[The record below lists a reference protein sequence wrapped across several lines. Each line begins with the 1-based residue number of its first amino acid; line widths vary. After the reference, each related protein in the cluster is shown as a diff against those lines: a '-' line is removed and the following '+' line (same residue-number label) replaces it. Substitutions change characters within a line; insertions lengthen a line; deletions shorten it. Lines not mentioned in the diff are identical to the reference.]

1 MRKEPAGGAVAVAKR
16 PKATKAVAAK
26 TVATKP
32 VAAKAAAPGRP
43 RRSVNRLPAEQRI
56 SDIMLAA
63 RAVFTEKGYSEA
75 LISDIAERA
84 GVVEGSIYRFF
95 ANKRDLLVR
104 VVEHWYEE
112 MLARNDEQFTS
123 VRGTWNRI
131 RFIVHLH
138 LASIRRE
145 PALSRLVFQEL
156 RPDPDYRKTRLFQ
169 LNQAY
174 THRIIDVV
182 KEAVAA
188 GEFRADV
195 SPGLVRDLVYGCIE
209 HRTWA
214 FLRNE
219 GDFELDATAD
229 SITDIVYRG
238 LAIDQGARDPLEDT
252 LERLERVAARLEH
265 LPAADAAP
273 EG

>member
-16 PKATKAVAAK
+16 PKAAKAAVGAK
-26 TVATKP
+26 T
-32 VAAKAAAPGRP
+32 AAITAKTAAAPGRT
-43 RRSVNRLPAEQRI
+43 RRPVNRLPAEQRI